1 MEDAYEIKV
10 QSKVSAVPDYEAA
23 LPHIIK
29 IIDYKLNKVHHEKTR
44 DYLCWIEFEKSVCR
58 K

>member
-29 IIDYKLNKVHHEKTR
+29 IIDFYKNLYYNIYIR
-44 DYLCWIEFEKSVCR
+44 
-58 K
+58 

>member
-29 IIDYKLNKVHHEKTR
+29 ILIFKKNYF
-44 DYLCWIEFEKSVCR
+44 IIFI
-58 K
+58 

>member
-29 IIDYKLNKVHHEKTR
+29 IIDFYKNLLYNIYIR
-44 DYLCWIEFEKSVCR
+44 
-58 K
+58 

>member
-23 LPHIIK
+23 LPHK
-29 IIDYKLNKVHHEKTR
+29 INN
-44 DYLCWIEFEKSVCR
+44 
-58 K
+58 

>member
-23 LPHIIK
+23 LPHETMKLIFIKYYDIIF
-29 IIDYKLNKVHHEKTR
+29 I
-44 DYLCWIEFEKSVCR
+44 
-58 K
+58 